1 MENTNELG
9 GKWKEMKGKLKQK
22 IAQLTDDH
30 LLLVKGKKD
39 EIVGRLQIELGKS
52 EDEIKDIISE
62 L

>member
-1 MENTNELG
+1 MEIENELG

-22 IAQLTDDH
+22 IAELTDDH

-52 EDEIKDIISE
+52 EDEIEEIISD

>member
-1 MENTNELG
+1 MENSNELG

-30 LLLVKGKKD
+30 LLLGKGKKD
-39 EIVGRLQIELGKS
+39 EIVGRLQMELGKS
-52 EDEIKDIISE
+52 EEEIETIISD